1 MNEFSRYHPIV
12 NFAYFVFV
20 IVFSCFFMH
29 PLCLA
34 VSLMGGFTY
43 LLMLK
48 GKNAV
53 FKNFLFMLFCFV
65 SMSVVNPLF
74 SHEGMTILAYFPSG
88 NPLTFES
95 VIYGICAGAML
106 VSVVC
111 HFLCFNEVVTSD
123 KIIYLFGKISPSLS
137 LVISMSLRFVP
148 KFLSQLKVVVNT
160 DRCMGRGISNG
171 GIVKRAKHGLQI
183 LLVMTTWALENA
195 IETADSMKSRGYGLK
210 GRTYFSVFTFSK
222 RDKLALLILMLMGIY
237 TFMGSINGQLD
248 FKCYPSIAFPEI
260 SLYSVSVFV
269 SYVIICFY
277 PVIIE
282 MWEVR
287 RWKLLRSKI

>member
-34 VSLMGGFTY
+34 VSLMDGFTY

-269 SYVIICFY
+269 YYVIICFY